1 MKIFEIDRKKKF
13 PFIFFIITLSIL
25 SFLLSGILVF
35 ILEKMPLNKLS
46 LITLLS
52 LYLKKSITIKVFLL
66 LEIIS
71 LAISLMLVIDMKWY
85 QAKQIKITKDIYIP
99 VKTGQNQHGSAKFA
113 DKKDY
118 DDMFDN
124 VIIDITDEE
133 ELLEKSERVYNF
145 VEVKKEIID
154 KLIDELDSK

>member
-1 MKIFEIDRKKKF
+1 MKIFEIDRKKKLS
-13 PFIFFIITLSIL
+13 FIFFIIILSIL

-35 ILEKMPLNKLS
+35 LLEKIPINKLS

-52 LYLKKSITIKVFLL
+52 LYLKESITIKVFLL

-71 LAISLMLVIDMKWY
+71 LAISLMVVIDMKWY
-85 QAKQIKITKDIYIP
+85 QAKQVKITKDIYIP

-145 VEVKKEIID
+145 VEEKKEIID